1 MEFSE
6 NDLVVVT
13 GFIQKNKSKK
23 IQAKIFE
30 VRFVGLEHLLVST
43 HENKYSSSTIKVKK
57 SECIKIKPKFPLN
70 ESSIEPTIGSLVL
83 VYETDWKGNIT
94 DKFIGHVEEIRDIP
108 GKPKSCVVLTNN
120 KRKESDLDSVLLL
133 EL

>member
-1 MEFSE
+1 VEFSE

-30 VRFVGLEHLLVST
+30 VRFVGLEHILVST
-43 HENKYSSSTIKVKK
+43 HDNKYSSATIKVKK

-70 ESSIEPTIGSLVL
+70 ESSTEPTIGSLVL
-83 VYETDWKGNIT
+83 VYETDWKGKIT
-94 DKFIGHVEEIRDIP
+94 DKFIGHVEEIHDIP
-108 GKPKSCVVLTNN
+108 GKPKSFVVLTNN
-120 KRKESDLDSVLLL
+120 QRKDADIDSVLLL